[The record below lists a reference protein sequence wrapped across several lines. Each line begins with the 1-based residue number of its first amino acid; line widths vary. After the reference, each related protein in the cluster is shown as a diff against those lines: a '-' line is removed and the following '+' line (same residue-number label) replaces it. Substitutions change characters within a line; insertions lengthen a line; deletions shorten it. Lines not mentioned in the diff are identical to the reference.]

1 MNWMDI
7 RTVARYEA
15 RLLRRSWLF
24 RIFAGLAFGIIFCAV
39 VFWCTTLI
47 IDGNPRWGQVAIT
60 DQVPFFSLFLYNLLQ
75 SAIVVFIAGGMAA
88 RERKMDTMDVIY
100 ARPVGNGEYLW
111 GKVLGILKAF
121 GGWLLVILGLTLLL
135 HLAVGR
141 TPFSAVPYVWYPLT
155 LLLPSFVFVLGMAMA
170 VNQAVKARA
179 LALVVS
185 LGIVG
190 ILTFYLSGVWHGVLD
205 VFGQTVPMMGSDVTG
220 MADMGAYLLQ
230 RAVFLVAGIG
240 FVLLSVAAFKRL
252 PNHPGTAGM
261 RLAGW
266 GCVAGAMLLGGAY
279 VWQFR
284 AAEKRTA
291 EYGAIY
297 DRYAD
302 AGQAHVTEQA
312 LEVTLDGSR
321 LQGKSLMTVV
331 NAGTEEME
339 KVVLYLNPGLRVES
353 LTCGQEVLPFE
364 REKQAV
370 IVKRALRA
378 GDTLRL
384 DMEYAGTVDEAVC
397 YTDVPLKERRERQAY
412 KGLYNFGKRYAWVEK
427 GFAQLTPECLWY
439 PTGTAAA
446 HPASPFDIRK
456 DFTRYSLAVEHPEGM
471 TVISQGEAAR
481 EAGMTRFANR
491 TPLPGIS
498 LTAGEYE
505 RMGIEVDS
513 VLYEV
518 YYFRGHDYFREPLAV
533 LRDTMEYFIRNALL
547 MHASHWVK
555 DYPFRKFALVETPAP
570 YHAYIRS
577 QKGYTEFVMP
587 EILFV
592 PEQAY
597 NLEGNDFANEIDW
610 NFMMNPPE
618 RRDSTTFARFAL
630 SNFLSNLFG
639 ERAKEEKRATT
650 RDLSPMFMQHT
661 LFFLSEE
668 YPIMDAVL
676 QKAQG
681 WDYGVSMVLNTGIDY
696 AQRARLY
703 LQEHSLRDA
712 LSDPDIDIYLLYTVI
727 QLKSDELLQR
737 IQMEVPGE
745 KFRQF
750 QKDFFREHAFEI
762 ISFDTFCKA
771 LEQIDS
777 IDMEGM
783 LPQWYNQR
791 GSASVIIRG
800 GEAKRIE
807 GQETELYQVS
817 FKAYNPSEHDAVL
830 SVNVSCRL
838 QVMTGGKTT
847 FGASID
853 LKKHLLP
860 AGAAYDFRYITEA
873 QPIRL
878 SVNTNISHNMPSEY
892 NFSFSDATSFGT
904 TRDTT
909 EGVFPIRLEAFQP
922 AEGEIIIDNE
932 DPGFTF
938 QESKGQHKLKGLF
951 QKEKEKYSEFV
962 IFRAPAEWTAA
973 IATGCYGDIVRSAL
987 YKRKGT
993 GQASATWTTQLPEDG
1008 YYEIAVWKTNALN
1021 PHFSIISTAVAGR
1034 QAEHN
1039 YHYLVRYGEEEE
1051 AVVID
1056 MAQEEYG
1063 WVSLG
1068 HFDLPAGEV
1077 SVTLTDETTGRYVIA
1092 DAVKFTRIE

>member
-205 VFGQTVPMMGSDVTG
+205 VFGQTVPMVGSDVTG

-230 RAVFLVAGIG
+230 RVVFLVAGIG

-252 PNHPGTAGM
+252 PNRPGTAGM

-284 AAEKRTA
+284 TEEKRTA
-291 EYGAIY
+291 EYGAVY

-302 AGQAHVTEQA
+302 AGQVHVAEQA
-312 LEVTLDGSR
+312 LKVKLDGSR
-321 LQGKSLMTVV
+321 LQGKSRMTVV

-339 KVVLYLNPGLRVES
+339 RVVLYLNPGLRVEK
-353 LTCGQEVLPFE
+353 LVDGEQAMPFE
-364 REKQAV
+364 REEQAV
-370 IVKRALRA
+370 IVERALQA

-384 DMEYAGTVDEAVC
+384 EMEYGGTVDEAVC
-397 YTDVPLKERRERQAY
+397 YTDVPVKERRGRQAY

-427 GFAQLTPECLWY
+427 EFAQLTPECLWY

-456 DFTRYSLAVEHPEGM
+456 DFTRYSLTVEHPEGM
-471 TVISQGEAAR
+471 TVISQGEAIR
-481 EAGMTRFANR
+481 EAGVTRFANR

-505 RMGIEVDS
+505 RMGMEVDS

-518 YYFRGHDYFREPLAV
+518 YYFRGHDYFREPLGV
-533 LRDTMEYFIRNALL
+533 LRDTMEYFIRTNSYIWADG
-547 MHASHWVK
+547 WVK

-597 NLEGNDFANEIDW
+597 NLEGNDFANEMNW
-610 NFMMNPPE
+610 KFMTNSPG
-618 RRDSTTFARFAL
+618 RRDSTTFAEL
-630 SNFLSNLFG
+630 TLIDFLNELFG
-639 ERAKEEKRATT
+639 KRAKDEKRATA
-650 RDLSPMFMQHT
+650 RELNPMFVQHT
-661 LFFLSEE
+661 CFIRSEE
-668 YPIMDAVL
+668 YPSMDAML
-676 QKAQG
+676 QKAQ
-681 WDYGVSMVLNTGIDY
+681 SLNYDLGLISRSDINY

-703 LQEHSLRDA
+703 LQEHSLQDA
-712 LSDPDIDIYLLYTVI
+712 LSDADIDTYLLHTII

-737 IQMEVPGE
+737 IQIEIPAK

-750 QKDFFREHAFEI
+750 QKDFFREHTFET

-777 IDMEGM
+777 IDMEGI
-783 LPQWYNQR
+783 LPSWYNQR

-800 GEAKRIE
+800 GETKRIE

-817 FKAYNPSEHDAVL
+817 FKAYNPSEHDAIL
-830 SVNVSCRL
+830 SAD
-838 QVMTGGKTT
+838 VMTYMPVTMNGT
-847 FGASID
+847 SIPSISAD

-860 AGAAYDFRYITEA
+860 AGEAYEFKYVTENQPRY
-873 QPIRL
+873 L
-878 SVNTNISHNMPSEY
+878 SVKTNISHNMPWDYTY
-892 NFSFSDATSFGT
+892 NFSDPTSFGT

-909 EGVFPIRLEAFQP
+909 EGVFPIGLEVFQP
-922 AEGEIIIDNE
+922 AEGEIVVDNE

-938 QESKGQHKLKGLF
+938 ENGKGQHKLKGLF
-951 QKEKEKYSEFV
+951 QKKKEKYSEFV

-993 GQASATWTTQLPEDG
+993 GQASATWSARLPEKG